1 MSKKWILNATFDR
14 LDGGGLVPSATMT
27 PSRRSAASQVRLS
40 VVCSAPRSAAA
51 LVNWP
56 RPVPVS

>member
-27 PSRRSAASQVRLS
+27 PSTRSVASQVRP
-40 VVCSAPRSAAA
+40 SAVRPAPSSAAA